1 MAVIALNLIPFRVP
15 DFVLIETP
23 PRGPLNVNP
32 PPSVPLNALPQETLE
47 QLCKQFRDSVMEK
60 AGYQKPNTML
70 TAWVEQEIARHKP

>member
-1 MAVIALNLIPFRVP
+1 MPIIALNLVPFRVP

-23 PRGPLNVNP
+23 PRGPLNVNT

-47 QLCKQFRDSVMEK
+47 QLCKQFRDSVMGK